1 MPALPGYLKA
11 MKEVCQ
17 RHGALLI
24 LDEVMS
30 GMGRT
35 GTLHAWEQ
43 EGVVPDLQTI
53 AKGLGGGYAPIAGL
67 LLNKHVVDT
76 LTKGTG
82 SFSHSQTYQ
91 GHPVS
96 CAAAYRVQQIIQEDN
111 LLPNVRAM
119 GTYLGQLLHEKLD
132 SHPHVGDIRGRGLFW
147 AVSLL
152 NLFLSGHALIYSMLQ
167 IEFVKNKETKEPYA
181 PSEGI
186 SWKVHTTGLMP
197 EHAISLIPGNGGVD
211 GVNGDHVCLAPA
223 YNTTRAEIELIVDR
237 VTKVVEEALGQ

>member
-1 MPALPGYLKA
+1 MRIKTLGCVPPLPGYLKA
-11 MKEVCQ
+11 MKEVCE
-17 RHGALLI
+17 RHGALFI

-43 EGVVPDLQTI
+43 EDVVPDLQTM
-53 AKGLGGGYAPIAGL
+53 AKGLGAGYAPIAGL

-82 SFSHSQTYQ
+82 AFSHSQTYQ

-96 CAAAYRVQQIIQEDN
+96 CAAAVRVQQIIQEDN

-119 GTYLGQLLHEKLD
+119 GAYLGQLLHEKFD

-147 AVSLL
+147 AVSLPQLPSPSTLLTLHSL
-152 NLFLSGHALIYSMLQ
+152 NLSRIRKRRRLIPRLRSWHGLFTSPASSLSML
-167 IEFVKNKETKEPYA
+167 
-181 PSEGI
+181 
-186 SWKVHTTGLMP
+186 
-197 EHAISLIPGNGGVD
+197 SL
-211 GVNGDHVCLAPA
+211 
-223 YNTTRAEIELIVDR
+223 
-237 VTKVVEEALGQ
+237 

>member
-43 EGVVPDLQTI
+43 EDVVPDLQTI

-67 LLNKHVVDT
+67 LINQRVVDT
-76 LTKGTG
+76 LSKGTG

-96 CAAAYRVQQIIQEDN
+96 CAAAYRVQKIIQEDN
-111 LLPNVRAM
+111 LLPNVREM

-132 SHPHVGDIRGRGLFW
+132 NHPHVGDIRGRGLFW
-147 AVSLL
+147 AVSDLHDYQS
-152 NLFLSGHALIYSMLQ
+152 FLAFTYI
-167 IEFVKNKETKEPYA
+167 IA
-181 PSEGI
+181 
-186 SWKVHTTGLMP
+186 
-197 EHAISLIPGNGGVD
+197 D
-211 GVNGDHVCLAPA
+211 
-223 YNTTRAEIELIVDR
+223 
-237 VTKVVEEALGQ
+237 